1 MYVPAH
7 FEETDVAV
15 LHGFI
20 RTQPLG
26 ALVTSTPH
34 GLDANHIP
42 FLVDPDPAPYG
53 TLHGHVARANPV
65 WRESSADALVIF
77 QGTDRF
83 ISPSWY
89 ATKQDTQKVVPTWNY
104 VVVHAHGTAR
114 FIDDTRWLRAHL
126 EELTTEHEGKRSAP
140 WHMTD
145 APADYIETMLKALIG
160 VEIPV
165 ARLSGKWKISQ
176 NRSER
181 DRRGVVEGLTREST
195 PGADAMAE
203 LVRKTLEP

>member
-1 MYVPAH
+1 
-7 FEETDVAV
+7 
-15 LHGFI
+15 
-20 RTQPLG
+20 
-26 ALVTSTPH
+26 
-34 GLDANHIP
+34 
-42 FLVDPDPAPYG
+42 
-53 TLHGHVARANPV
+53 VARANPV
-65 WRESSADALVIF
+65 WRDSSADALVIF
-77 QGTDRF
+77 QGADRF

-89 ATKQDTQKVVPTWNY
+89 PTKQETQKVVPTWNY

-114 FIDDTRWLRAHL
+114 FIDDTGWLRGHL
-126 EELTTEHEGKRSAP
+126 EALTVEHEGKRPAP
-140 WHMTD
+140 WHITD
-145 APADYIETMLKALIG
+145 APADYIEAMVKGLIG

-181 DRRGVVEGLTREST
+181 DRRGVVEGLTLEGT